1 MTTQVIFKTDEE
13 LKRQAME
20 KAQSEGLTLKA
31 VLSNCM
37 KYYVEGKLTFGIQMV
52 EEPEIEI
59 VEPDVDAQEKMDEIA
74 TLLEKV

>member
-37 KYYVEGKLTFGIQMV
+37 KYYAEGKLTFGIQMV